1 VTRVPSGGSES
12 VERAPGADLERPR
25 RALLLI
31 NRKGTRG
38 RSRLEGGLRLLR
50 EAGVEATVVT
60 PDNPERIPELIRR
73 QAGGHDAVIL
83 GGGDGT
89 LSHALDALLESGLP
103 LGILPLGNANDL
115 ARTLGIPASLE
126 AACGIIGEGRV
137 REIDIGRI
145 ERAGAPPT
153 HFFNVASMGLSV
165 RIARRLTPDRK
176 QRWGVLAYI
185 ACAWEAMHRQRSF
198 FAKITCDSQ
207 VSEVRAMQIAV
218 GNGRF
223 YGGGMTIVDD
233 ATIDDHRLDL
243 YALPRL
249 PGWRLLVLLPVL
261 RWGWHRPVEDILSL
275 HGQEIA
281 VETERSLAVNVDG
294 EVRARTPVVFRVLP
308 RSIRVFVPASS
319 DTWPAAWRATD

>member
-1 VTRVPSGGSES
+1 VTLVPDGGNESVDRASGGEL
-12 VERAPGADLERPR
+12 RRPR

-31 NRKGTRG
+31 NRQGTRG

-50 EAGVEATVVT
+50 DAGIDVTVVM
-60 PDNPERIPELIRR
+60 PDEPKRIPGLIRR
-73 QAGGHDAVIL
+73 QAGGYDAIIL

-89 LSHALDALLESGLP
+89 LSHALDALLECALP

-115 ARTLGIPASLE
+115 ARTLGIPANLE
-126 AACGIIGEGRV
+126 AACAIIAEGRT
-137 REIDIGRI
+137 RQIDIGRI
-145 ERAGAPPT
+145 ERSGEPPT
-153 HFFNVASMGLSV
+153 HFFNVASIGLSV

-198 FAKITCDSQ
+198 CAKITCDGQ

-249 PGWRLLVLLPVL
+249 TGWRMLVLLPVL

-281 VETERSLAVNVDG
+281 VDTDRSLAVNVDG

-308 RSIRVFVPASS
+308 CSIRVFVPASFG
-319 DTWPAAWRATD
+319 TKPATGE

>member
-1 VTRVPSGGSES
+1 M
-12 VERAPGADLERPR
+12 
-25 RALLLI
+25 
-31 NRKGTRG
+31 
-38 RSRLEGGLRLLR
+38 RLLSD
-50 EAGVEATVVT
+50 AGLEATVLT
-60 PDNPERIPELIRR
+60 PDDPKRIPELIRH
-73 QAGGHDAVIL
+73 QAAGHDAIIL

-89 LSHALDALLESGLP
+89 LSHALDALLESGLS

-115 ARTLGIPASLE
+115 ARTLGIPANLE
-126 AACGIIGEGRV
+126 AACRIIGEGRT

-153 HFFNVASMGLSV
+153 HFFNVASIGLSV

-185 ACAWEAMHRQRSF
+185 ACAWEAVHRQRSF
-198 FAKITCDSQ
+198 CARITCDGQ
-207 VSEVRAMQIAV
+207 LSEVRAMQIAV

-233 ATIDDHRLDL
+233 AAIDDHRLDL

-261 RWGWHRPVEDILSL
+261 RWGWHRPIEDILSL

-281 VETERSLAVNVDG
+281 VETDRPLRVNVDG

-308 RSIRVFVPASS
+308 HSLRVFVPASS
-319 DTWPAAWRATD
+319 DTKPATGRATR